1 MPSLTGRVRVSPAL
15 PVLPPAWRIGTSNDV
30 ANRDAINRSLN
41 ELFDA
46 ERNVRRVHDELSALP
61 TNELLDA
68 LGAALSSALREP
80 NEDEASLRLVR
91 ISALLGEHEGPRVL
105 DALID
110 VLSSDHPEA
119 RRAAGEELEALAFE
133 RFKEVAGG
141 VERALKRLP
150 VGSPALPELPY
161 ILGEVPE
168 PGVVRLLGQFLAHR
182 DADAVAAA
190 IEALAEIG
198 DPQAIKLLEPLVD
211 DTRTVELADDGSED
225 TSEASLGELASEAI
239 ELLGSF
245 EDEAEGDA

>member
-1 MPSLTGRVRVSPAL
+1 MVYRVSSRFATVAPSVARWYL
-15 PVLPPAWRIGTSNDV
+15 HDV
-30 ANRDAINRSLN
+30 ANRDAIDRSLN

-46 ERNVRRVHDELSALP
+46 ERNVRRIHDELSSLP

-68 LGAALSSALREP
+68 LGVALSAALREP
-80 NEDEASLRLVR
+80 SEDEASLRLVR

-119 RRAAGEELEALAFE
+119 RRSAGEELEGLAFE

-161 ILGEVPE
+161 ILAEVPE
-168 PGVVRLLGQFLAHR
+168 PGVIRLLGQFLAHP

-190 IEALAEIG
+190 IEAIAEIG
-198 DPQAIKLLEPLVD
+198 DPQAIKLLEVLVG

-239 ELLGSF
+239 ELLQSF
-245 EDEAEGDA
+245 EDEGEGDA